1 MNRYVRSFVIALVP
15 YVLGIGAY
23 GYAQSISH
31 ELMEQKRTPQAMA
44 IQISCLPQKPIEPT
58 VQEPEPKTEA
68 PKELPKVKELPA
80 PKPLNVKK
88 QHEPKKVASPT
99 APTVQTPSV
108 TEEVVQKEE
117 HVEPVYEKSVEKKV
131 EQESLHVKQERYF
144 TELKNRINANKTY
157 PKFARER
164 NIEGSVLV
172 EFTISP
178 EGRLISYTIVEGKQV
193 FHKSVQ
199 EAILKSFPFPM
210 KESLFVSDLTVKLTI
225 GYTLI

>member
-1 MNRYVRSFVIALVP
+1 MNRYARSFVIALLP

-31 ELMEQKRTPQAMA
+31 VPMEQKKTPKAMA
-44 IQISCLPQKPIEPT
+44 IQISCLPQKTVEPA
-58 VQEPEPKTEA
+58 VQEPKAEE
-68 PKELPKVKELPA
+68 PKELPHVEETPM

-88 QHEPKKVASPT
+88 KHEPKKVESPV
-99 APTVQTPSV
+99 APTVQTPKV
-108 TEEVVQKEE
+108 AEEVVQKEE
-117 HVEPVYEKSVEKKV
+117 RIEPVYEKSVEKVV

-144 TELKNRINANKTY
+144 TELKNRIDANKTY
-157 PKFARER
+157 PRFARER
-164 NIEGSVLV
+164 SIEGNVLV

-178 EGRLISYTIVEGKQV
+178 EGKLISYTIVEGKQV

-210 KESLFVSDLTVKLTI
+210 KESLFVSDLTIKLTI

>member
-1 MNRYVRSFVIALVP
+1 M
-15 YVLGIGAY
+15 
-23 GYAQSISH
+23 
-31 ELMEQKRTPQAMA
+31 
-44 IQISCLPQKPIEPT
+44 
-58 VQEPEPKTEA
+58 
-68 PKELPKVKELPA
+68 
-80 PKPLNVKK
+80 
-88 QHEPKKVASPT
+88 
-99 APTVQTPSV
+99 
-108 TEEVVQKEE
+108 
-117 HVEPVYEKSVEKKV
+117 

-144 TELKNRINANKTY
+144 TELKNRIDANKTY

-178 EGRLISYTIVEGKQV
+178 EGKLISYTIVEGKQV

>member
-1 MNRYVRSFVIALVP
+1 MNRYARSFVIALLP

-31 ELMEQKRTPQAMA
+31 VPSEQKKTPQAMA
-44 IQISCLPQKPIEPT
+44 IQISCLPHKPVEPA
-58 VQEPEPKTEA
+58 VQEE
-68 PKELPKVKELPA
+68 PKELPKVEETPT

-88 QHEPKKVASPT
+88 KREPKKVESPV
-99 APTVQTPSV
+99 APTVQTPKV
-108 TEEVVQKEE
+108 AEEVVQKEE
-117 HVEPVYEKSVEKKV
+117 HILPVYEKSVEKVV

-144 TELKNRINANKTY
+144 TELKNRIDANKTY
-157 PKFARER
+157 PRFARER
-164 NIEGSVLV
+164 SIEGNVLV

-178 EGRLISYTIVEGKQV
+178 EGKLISYTIVEGKQV

-210 KESLFVSDLTVKLTI
+210 KESLFVSDLTIKLSI